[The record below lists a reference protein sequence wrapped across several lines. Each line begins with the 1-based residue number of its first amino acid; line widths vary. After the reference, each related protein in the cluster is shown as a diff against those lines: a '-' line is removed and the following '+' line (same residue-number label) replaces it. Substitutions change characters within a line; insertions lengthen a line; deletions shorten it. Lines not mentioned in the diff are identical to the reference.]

1 MGTIKRAR
9 SLDGS
14 SFGVYRFAL
23 HLCGDPHLAEDLAQE
38 AMLRAVRQGEKLR
51 DPGRLRIWLLR
62 VVENLW
68 RDWCR
73 LKQRRPS
80 DRLPDEEV
88 GVQQMLPCEEASL
101 AEEVVRTMNAMGELP
116 ERQRSVLHLI
126 ACEEL
131 SVDEVAEILQISPEA
146 VRSSLSVARSQM
158 RKKCTHLEKNS
169 LHHLPNEG
177 PKHG

>member
-1 MGTIKRAR
+1 MRTPNHFDEWEPSNVRDHWTDH
-9 SLDGS
+9 L
-14 SFGVYRFAL
+14 FGVYRFAL
-23 HLCGDPHLAEDLAQE
+23 HLCDDPHLAEDLAQE

-116 ERQRSVLHLI
+116 ERIHV
-126 ACEEL
+126 
-131 SVDEVAEILQISPEA
+131 SPGFGVGA
-146 VRSSLSVARSQM
+146 LRIKSGDSYR
-158 RKKCTHLEKNS
+158 
-169 LHHLPNEG
+169 
-177 PKHG
+177 